1 MQDADE
7 DFYSRADEHIHLS
20 NSQVTEEHGAGE
32 VSASFLYSV
41 ARFNAYVS
49 ASGYSSDDEFL
60 KDKEVIVKYFTEQYK
75 NMLEENLDDYFN
87 NFSKYM
93 KG

>member
-20 NSQVTEEHGAGE
+20 NSQVTEEHGTGE

-49 ASGYSSDDEFL
+49 ASGYNSSNEFL
-60 KDKEVIVKYFTEQYK
+60 KDKDVIVKYFTEQYK
-75 NMLEENLDDYFN
+75 NMLEENVDESL
-87 NFSKYM
+87 SRAQQ
-93 KG
+93 